1 MQTTDTCHRPMR
13 HGTYYIDEGDLVVRV
28 SSSPSEER
36 GASAH
41 RLLSL
46 LQAEDTLYRFHSF
59 HLERATSYFDAK
71 IQASSDAPA
80 NEGGRD
86 DNPLVLDDVKSQDFE
101 NLMWFFYESAYK
113 WCVLLS

>member
-1 MQTTDTCHRPMR
+1 MEPTETSHRPTC
-13 HGTYYIDEGDLVVRV
+13 HGTYYFDEGDLVVRV
-28 SSSPSEER
+28 STFPSDEP
-36 GASAH
+36 GALAH

-59 HLERATSYFDAK
+59 HLERATNYFDAK

-80 NEGGRD
+80 NEGGSD
-86 DNPLVLDDVKSQDFE
+86 DKPLVLDDVKSQDFE
-101 NLMWFFYESAYK
+101 HLMWFFYESAYK